1 MKNFNNDILK
11 TYSIIKPEI
20 EKRIAEF
27 KLIREK
33 ATDKEL
39 FYELVFCIMTPQS
52 KAKSCGKALEILIKE
67 NLVFNGTAEEIS
79 EKINI
84 VRFRNNKAKYI
95 VEARDKFTQGK
106 YFKMRDIL
114 YTQGDVYKI
123 REWLVKNIKGIGYK
137 EASHFLRNTGL
148 GDKIAILDRH
158 ILKNMILSG
167 ILSEKPKTLSP
178 AVYLLLEKKLIDFS
192 KKIKIPPDHLD
203 FVWWYKE
210 AGEVYK

>member
-1 MKNFNNDILK
+1 MKNYNKDIFK

-20 EKRIAEF
+20 ENRIAEF
-27 KLIREK
+27 KIIRNK

-52 KAKSCGKALEILIKE
+52 KAKSCGKALELLIKE
-67 NLVFNGTAEEIS
+67 NLVFNGTADEIS

-95 VEARDKFTQGK
+95 VEAREKFAQGK
-106 YFKMRDIL
+106 YFKMREIL
-114 YTQGDVYKI
+114 YSQGDVHNM

-137 EASHFLRNTGL
+137 EASHFLRNTGF
-148 GDKIAILDRH
+148 GDEIAILDRH
-158 ILKNMILSG
+158 ILKNMLLSG
-167 ILSEKPKTLSP
+167 IINEKPKTLSP
-178 AVYLLLEKKLIDFS
+178 ATYLQIEKKLIDFS
-192 KKIKIPPDHLD
+192 NKIKIPPDHLD

>member
-27 KLIREK
+27 KKIREK

-52 KAKSCGKALEILIKE
+52 KAKSCGKALELLIKE
-67 NLVFNGTAEEIS
+67 NLIFNGTAEEIS

-95 VEARDKFTQGK
+95 VEARGKFTQGK

-114 YTQGDVYKI
+114 YSHGDVQNI
-123 REWLVKNIKGIGYK
+123 REWLVNNIKGIGYK
-137 EASHFLRNTGL
+137 EASHFLRNTGF
-148 GDKIAILDRH
+148 GDEIAILDRH

-178 AVYLLLEKKLIDFS
+178 ATYLLIEKKLIDFS

>member
-1 MKNFNNDILK
+1 MENNHKDILK
-11 TYSIIKPEI
+11 TYSTIKTDI
-20 EKRIAEF
+20 ENRIAEF
-27 KLIREK
+27 KKIRNN

-52 KAKSCGKALEILIKE
+52 KAKSCGKALEILKKN
-67 NLVFNGTAEEIS
+67 NLIFNGTPEEIS

-95 VEARDKFTQGK
+95 VEARVKFTETNK
-106 YFKMRDIL
+106 FRMRDVL
-114 YTQGDVYKI
+114 LSQGNVLQI

-137 EASHFLRNTGL
+137 EASHFLRNTGF
-148 GDKIAILDRH
+148 GDEIAILDRH
-158 ILKNMILSG
+158 ILKNMIISG
-167 ILSEKPKTLSP
+167 ILNEKPKTLSP
-178 AVYLLLEKKLIDFS
+178 AVYLEIEKKFIDFS
-192 KKIKIPPDHLD
+192 KKIKIPADHLD

>member
-1 MKNFNNDILK
+1 MNTYYKDTLE
-11 TYSIIKPEI
+11 TYSRIKPDI

-27 KLIREK
+27 KKIRDK
-33 ATDKEL
+33 ASDKEL
-39 FYELVFCIMTPQS
+39 FCELVFCIMTPQS
-52 KAKSCGKALEILIKE
+52 KAKSCGKALELLIKN
-67 NLVFNGTAEEIS
+67 NLIFNGTAEEIS

-95 VEARDKFTQGK
+95 VEARGKFNDGK
-106 YFKMRDIL
+106 KFKMKEIL
-114 YTQGDVYKI
+114 LSQGDVKKI
-123 REWLVKNIKGIGYK
+123 REWLVKNIKGIGFK
-137 EASHFLRNTGL
+137 EASHFLRNTGF
-148 GDKIAILDRH
+148 GDEIAILDRH

-178 AVYLLLEKKLIDFS
+178 AMYLQIEKQLIDFS